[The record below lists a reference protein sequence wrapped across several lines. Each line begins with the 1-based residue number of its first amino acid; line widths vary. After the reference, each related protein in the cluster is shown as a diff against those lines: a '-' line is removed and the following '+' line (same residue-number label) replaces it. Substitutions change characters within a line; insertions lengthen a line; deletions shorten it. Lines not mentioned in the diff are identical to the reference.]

1 MIKRLFKS
9 FLFVVLMVPL
19 ASIAMEPCF
28 AEASLGMEPEPKR
41 IALGKKLVVA
51 ACANAP
57 IDRIKRFIQS
67 GADVNQ
73 KDELDWNALLFATAR
88 ARSDIVKVLIDSHVD
103 LNQRS
108 SEGYTALMLAV
119 IGADRE
125 IIEML
130 INANCALDLQDNEG
144 RTALMIA
151 GELSPGICPLF
162 VEVMLNK
169 AEEQR
174 ERVYT
179 TLNCFKKLP
188 CGQCTNLKHLFK
200 PYFREMIHEPR
211 RLLFN
216 EISRLKNDEIK
227 RKLIDFIMLY
237 EGQKK
242 SETSFWSEN
251 CAIQ

>member
-1 MIKRLFKS
+1 MMNRLFKS
-9 FLFVVLMVPL
+9 LLFVVLISPL
-19 ASIAMEPCF
+19 ASLA
-28 AEASLGMEPEPKR
+28 MEPEPKR
-41 IALGKKLVVA
+41 IAFGKKLVDAV
-51 ACANAP
+51 CSNAP
-57 IDRIKRFIQS
+57 IDRIKYLIEN

-73 KDELDWNALLFATAR
+73 KDDFGWTPLLLATAK
-88 ARSDIVKVLIDSHVD
+88 ARSDIVKVLIDSDVD

-125 IIEML
+125 IIKML
-130 INANCALDLQDNEG
+130 LDANCALDVQDNEG

-151 GELSPGICPLF
+151 AELSPGICPLF
-162 VEVMLNK
+162 VEVLLNK

-174 ERVYT
+174 ERVYAA
-179 TLNCFKKLP
+179 LNCFKKLP

-211 RLLFN
+211 RLLFD

-227 RKLIDFIMLY
+227 RKLIDFVMLY
-237 EGQKK
+237 ESQKK
-242 SETSFWSEN
+242 SETSFWSNN